1 MAPPSNVPKIAVPAT
16 SAGRPRS
23 KRREQILAAA
33 AALFRERGYDATG
46 IDDIGAAVSITGPGV
61 YRHFA
66 SKEEILE
73 TLLGEWGTR
82 ELEQVQR
89 IVAEAAS
96 PAAALDALAR
106 LLGQVIVEHRDASVV
121 AVYERRT
128 LTPATRAAV
137 DRLERLNIEEW
148 VHVVS
153 ELRTDLSEAEVRT
166 AVHAVLSM
174 AVAVAN
180 YDSGLDDHTTAA
192 IIESMV
198 RAGLAPRTTRRN
210 GRAGRR

>member
-1 MAPPSNVPKIAVPAT
+1 MAVTAT
-16 SAGRPRS
+16 GARRPRS
-23 KRREQILAAA
+23 KRREEILAAA
-33 AALFRERGYDATG
+33 ATLFRERGYDATG

-61 YRHFA
+61 YRHFV

-73 TLLGEWGTR
+73 TLLVDRGTHA
-82 ELEQVQR
+82 LEQVQQV
-89 IVAEAAS
+89 VADASS

-106 LLGQVIVEHRDASVV
+106 VLGRVIVEHRDVSVV

-128 LTPATRAAV
+128 LAPATRAAV

-153 ELRTDLSEAEVRT
+153 ELRTDLNEAEVRT

-174 AVAVAN
+174 AVAVVN
-180 YDSGLDDHTTAA
+180 YDSGLHDDNTAA
-192 IIESMV
+192 MIESMV
-198 RAGLAPRTTRRN
+198 RAGLAPRATK
-210 GRAGRR
+210 RARA